1 MQEETKKP
9 ESEQV
14 SKAEA
19 STNLTPAPKVDI
31 TEVTEFLNP
40 TIWGQMK
47 AVSQAFVKSGA
58 LPKSENDFTV
68 LMKIQAGYEM
78 GMKPLEAVKS
88 FYFVNGTM
96 NIFGSATMRRVRE
109 HGWKI
114 SYKDEPNKCTVTVS
128 KGDETYTD
136 SLTFEEADKSGWVSD
151 SYGKLKPAWRE
162 GANRRLKLR
171 YGATS
176 ILLKT
181 YIPEVLG
188 SATDI
193 AEVAMDYD
201 LEPKG
206 ESTVTPTVPNGDEP
220 ALDTQI
226 NTLREMG
233 YTDEEL
239 EGLTKSGAVKLLTS
253 KKKGK

>member
-1 MQEETKKP
+1 MSEETKNP
-9 ESEQV
+9 VTEQDN
-14 SKAEA
+14 KTEQP
-19 STNLTPAPKVDI
+19 TNLPAPKVDI

-47 AVSQAFVKSGA
+47 AMSQAFVKSGA
-58 LPKSENDFTV
+58 LPKSENDFTI

-96 NIFGSATMRRVRE
+96 NIFGSATMRRIRE
-109 HGWKI
+109 HGWRI

-128 KGDETYTD
+128 KGDESYTD
-136 SLTFEEADKSGWVSD
+136 SLTFEEAEKSGWTKSQ
-151 SYGKLKPAWRE
+151 YGLKPAWVD
-162 GANRRLKLR
+162 GVNRRLKLR

-176 ILLKT
+176 ILIKT

-201 LEPKG
+201 LEPRADV
-206 ESTVTPTVPNGDEP
+206 STTVPNGDEP
-220 ALDTQI
+220 ATPKQI
-226 NTLREMG
+226 ETLKTMG
-233 YTDEEL
+233 YTDEDL
-239 EGLTKSGAVKLLTS
+239 EGLTVKTAVKLLTS
-253 KKKGK
+253 KKKEESNE

>member
-14 SKAEA
+14 NKTENA
-19 STNLTPAPKVDI
+19 TNLTPAPRVDI
-31 TEVTEFLNP
+31 TETTEFLNP
-40 TIWGQMK
+40 VVWGQMK
-47 AVSQAFVKSGA
+47 AMSQAFVKSGA

-88 FYFVNGTM
+88 FYFVNGAI
-96 NIFGSATMRRVRE
+96 NIFGSATMRRLRE
-109 HGWKI
+109 HGWRI
-114 SYKDEPNKCTVTVS
+114 SYKDEPNKCTVTVE
-128 KGDETYTD
+128 KGDEKYTET
-136 SLTFEEADKSGWVSD
+136 LTFEEAEKSGWTKS
-151 SYGKLKPAWRE
+151 SQGLKLGWFD
-162 GANRRLKLR
+162 GVNRRLKLR

-176 ILLKT
+176 ILIKT
-181 YIPEVLG
+181 YLPEVLG

-201 LEPKG
+201 LEPKND
-206 ESTVTPTVPNGDEP
+206 STPAPQVANGDEP
-220 ALDTQI
+220 ATDQQI
-226 NTLREMG
+226 ETLKQMG
-233 YTDEEL
+233 YTDGEL
-239 EGLTKSGAVKLLTS
+239 EGATRSQAVKLLTS